1 MKPFMSFRIVA
12 EMICDPAG
20 ACDGVDGWIDVMDE
34 SNRWMDN
41 AMDEWIDTENDV
53 NVRAIQ

>member
-1 MKPFMSFRIVA
+1 MKPFMSFMIVS

-34 SNRWMDN
+34 SNRWMDK
-41 AMDEWIDTENDV
+41 AMDE
-53 NVRAIQ
+53 